1 MSIFNYLVR
10 IRGLEIM
17 LCIASLFFMAMLCET
32 PEGEHKR
39 LPTSGVT
46 ALAGGSPGFRD
57 ATGTAARFDT
67 PLGIVLDFKEE

>member
-1 MSIFNYLVR
+1 MSIFNHLVR

-17 LCIASLFFMAMLCET
+17 LCIASLLFMAMPCET

-39 LPTSGVT
+39 PPTSGT
-46 ALAGGSPGFRD
+46 ITLAGGGPGFED

-67 PLGIVLDFKEE
+67 PSGIVLNSKEE

>member
-17 LCIASLFFMAMLCET
+17 LCIASLFFMAMPCET
-32 PEGEHKR
+32 PGGEHKR

-46 ALAGGSPGFRD
+46 ALAGACPGSVD
-57 ATGTAARFDT
+57 ATGTAARFDA
-67 PLGIVLDFKEE
+67 PSGIVLNSKEE